1 MGSHKLSSTS
11 SVQRFTPLHHEAR
24 ERKQLM
30 NVAIRDM
37 NLAEQESEEENKQTK
52 E

>member
-1 MGSHKLSSTS
+1 
-11 SVQRFTPLHHEAR
+11 VQGFTPLHHEAR

-30 NVAIRDM
+30 NIAIHDT
-37 NLAEQESEEENKQTK
+37 NLAEQESEQEHKYTK